1 MSLRAGS
8 GLILPAEKELTTAL
22 DCSGKE
28 RYKGIFKVEL
38 TETASLTNKKVSL
51 LNM

>member
-28 RYKGIFKVEL
+28 QYQGIFKVEL